1 MRFFLSDDEKK
12 KALFHL
18 MNAEDGF
25 EAMKIECKKEPTST
39 IYLQEQSRQIR
50 YAMDTVCNICEL
62 AERQEAEQ

>member
-18 MNAEDGF
+18 TNAEDWF
-25 EAMKIECKKEPTST
+25 EAMKRECKKEPTST
-39 IYLQEQSRQIR
+39 IYLEEKARQVR
-50 YAMDTVCNICEL
+50 YAMNAVTNICEL

>member
-18 MNAEDGF
+18 MNAEDWF
-25 EAMKIECKKEPTST
+25 DAMKRECKKEPTST
-39 IYLQEQSRQIR
+39 IYLKEKACQVR
-50 YAMDTVCNICEL
+50 YALDTVSYICEL